1 MIYQKM
7 LDESSRIQAQIKS
20 LKEQLKKFPEGKL
33 ICAANG
39 NGCKWYRSDGHKS
52 VYLPKKE
59 RELAKQLAH
68 KKYLSLQLEHLLQE
82 KSAIDF
88 YLRHHN
94 VEAYQEE
101 QLFLNSPKYKSLLE
115 PVFIPLDQELQT
127 WSNASYEKNDK
138 YQENLVH
145 KTYSGNFVRSKS
157 EALIDMV
164 LYKSKIPFRYECLLQ
179 LGDTFLYPDFT
190 IRHPRTGQVYYWEHF
205 GMMDNAN
212 YCQKAYSKLQL
223 YSLHGIYPT
232 IQLITT
238 YETKDNP
245 LSTEMIRKIIEF
257 YFL

>member
-88 YLRHHN
+88 R
-94 VEAYQEE
+94 
-101 QLFLNSPKYKSLLE
+101 
-115 PVFIPLDQELQT
+115 T
-127 WSNASYEKNDK
+127 
-138 YQENLVH
+138 
-145 KTYSGNFVRSKS
+145 
-157 EALIDMV
+157 
-164 LYKSKIPFRYECLLQ
+164 
-179 LGDTFLYPDFT
+179 T
-190 IRHPRTGQVYYWEHF
+190 I
-205 GMMDNAN
+205 
-212 YCQKAYSKLQL
+212 K
-223 YSLHGIYPT
+223 
-232 IQLITT
+232 
-238 YETKDNP
+238 
-245 LSTEMIRKIIEF
+245 
-257 YFL
+257 